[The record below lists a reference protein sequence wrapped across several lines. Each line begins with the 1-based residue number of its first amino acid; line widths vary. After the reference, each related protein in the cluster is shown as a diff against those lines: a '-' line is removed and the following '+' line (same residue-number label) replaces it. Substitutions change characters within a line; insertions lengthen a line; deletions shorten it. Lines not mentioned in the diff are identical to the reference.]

1 LPRDEHS
8 RQTPREA
15 QQATFHLKRFI
26 EDNLWELNFDDGRS
40 TAGGDVKSGVNDM
53 LTARSHT
60 STSPTPQPHPVD
72 AQVVA
77 GRTKWK
83 RIALKQFDCRLGL
96 VRAWAPVSWLVS
108 RPNRPQRPTD
118 GR

>member
-40 TAGGDVKSGVNDM
+40 TAGG
-53 LTARSHT
+53 
-60 STSPTPQPHPVD
+60 
-72 AQVVA
+72 
-77 GRTKWK
+77 GREE
-83 RIALKQFDCRLGL
+83 RRQ
-96 VRAWAPVSWLVS
+96 
-108 RPNRPQRPTD
+108 
-118 GR
+118 